1 VADAGHPLLNTLII
15 NSVRSHPV
23 SFKDDL
29 SFMIAVTAVL
39 VLFAT
44 GHGLEEYTFYTITI
58 NPDGSAKWVVEHRY
72 PLKDTEDVEAF
83 KAVAANVSRELSE
96 TYMLRL
102 QTVIQEASRLTGRA
116 MGLTEFAVHTSTQ
129 TTVTGSVGIIV
140 VEFVWTGFAATADG
154 KISVGDVF
162 VGGLS
167 LASGETLTLKIPEG
181 YNAVDYSPKPDEVR
195 DDSIVWYGPKSF
207 MDRRPMVVFS
217 KPSMSTEVVSG
228 QGMVNNQLFVV
239 LPLMTAVA
247 AVSTVF
253 FLWRRR
259 GSGRVT
265 DSGFRGIIE
274 VLRRHGGEAPQH
286 VIVEETGLSKASV
299 SMMLKALESSGVV
312 VRVKSGKT
320 KVVRLVR

>member
-1 VADAGHPLLNTLII
+1 VNVLGAAGYGVLLISMLLAPL
-15 NSVRSHPV
+15 
-23 SFKDDL
+23 
-29 SFMIAVTAVL
+29 VTA
-39 VLFAT
+39 FASGEST
-44 GHGLEEYTFYTITI
+44 HFIVSVYV
-58 NPDGSAKWVVEHRY
+58 DGSARWVVEHRY
-72 PLKDTEDVEAF
+72 PLRSEEDVEAF
-83 KAVAANVSRELSE
+83 RVVAANVSKELSE
-96 TYMLRL
+96 TYRLRL

-154 KISVGDVF
+154 KISIGDVF

-167 LASGETLTLKIPEG
+167 LDSGETLTLKIPEG

-195 DDSIVWYGPKSF
+195 DDSLVWYGPKSF

-228 QGMVNNQLFVV
+228 QGIVNNQLFVV
-239 LPLMTAVA
+239 LPSMIAVA
-247 AVSTVF
+247 VVSTVF

-259 GSGRVT
+259 GSGRVPE
-265 DSGFRGIIE
+265 SGFRGIIE

-299 SMMLKALESSGVV
+299 SMMLKALEASGVV

-320 KVVRLVR
+320 KVVRLVK

>member
-1 VADAGHPLLNTLII
+1 VNVLGAAGYGVLLISMLLTPL
-15 NSVRSHPV
+15 
-23 SFKDDL
+23 
-29 SFMIAVTAVL
+29 VTA
-39 VLFAT
+39 FASVEST
-44 GHGLEEYTFYTITI
+44 HFIVSVYV
-58 NPDGSAKWVVEHRY
+58 DGSARWVVEHRY
-72 PLKDTEDVEAF
+72 PLRSEEDVEAF
-83 KAVAANVSRELSE
+83 RVVAANVSKELSE
-96 TYMLRL
+96 TYRLRL

-181 YNAVDYSPKPDEVR
+181 YNAVDYSPKPDEAR
-195 DDSIVWYGPKSF
+195 DDSLVWYGPKSF

-228 QGMVNNQLFVV
+228 QGIVNNQLFVV
-239 LPLMTAVA
+239 LPSMIAVA
-247 AVSTVF
+247 VVSTVF

-286 VIVEETGLSKASV
+286 VIVEETGLSKASI
-299 SMMLKALESSGVV
+299 SMMLKALEASGVV

-320 KVVRLVR
+320 KVLRLVK

>member
-1 VADAGHPLLNTLII
+1 VNVLGAAGYGVLLISMLLAPL
-15 NSVRSHPV
+15 
-23 SFKDDL
+23 
-29 SFMIAVTAVL
+29 VTA
-39 VLFAT
+39 FASVEST
-44 GHGLEEYTFYTITI
+44 HFIVSVYV
-58 NPDGSAKWVVEHRY
+58 DGSARWVVEHRY
-72 PLKDTEDVEAF
+72 PLRSEEDVEAF
-83 KAVAANVSRELSE
+83 RVVAANVSKELSE
-96 TYMLRL
+96 TYRLRL

-116 MGLTEFAVHTSTQ
+116 MGLAEFAVHTSTQ

-162 VGGLS
+162 IGGLS
-167 LASGETLTLKIPEG
+167 LDSGETLTLKIPEG

-195 DDSIVWYGPKSF
+195 DDSLVWYGPKSF

-228 QGMVNNQLFVV
+228 QGIVNNQLFVV
-239 LPLMTAVA
+239 LPSMIAVA
-247 AVSTVF
+247 VVSTVF

-259 GSGRVT
+259 GSGRVPE
-265 DSGFRGIIE
+265 SGFREIIE

-299 SMMLKALESSGVV
+299 SMMLKALEASGVV

-320 KVVRLVR
+320 KVVRLVK

>member
-1 VADAGHPLLNTLII
+1 VLGAAGYGVLLISMLLAPL
-15 NSVRSHPV
+15 
-23 SFKDDL
+23 
-29 SFMIAVTAVL
+29 VTA
-39 VLFAT
+39 FASGEST
-44 GHGLEEYTFYTITI
+44 HFIVSVYV
-58 NPDGSAKWVVEHRY
+58 DGSARWVVEHRY
-72 PLKDTEDVEAF
+72 PLRSEEDVAAF
-83 KAVAANVSRELSE
+83 RIVAANVSRELSE
-96 TYMLRL
+96 TYRLRL

-140 VEFVWTGFAATADG
+140 VEFVWTGFAAVADG

-195 DDSIVWYGPKSF
+195 DDSLVWYGPKSF

-228 QGMVNNQLFVV
+228 QGIVNNQLFVV
-239 LPLMTAVA
+239 LPSMIAVA
-247 AVSTVF
+247 VVSTVF

-299 SMMLKALESSGVV
+299 SMMLKALEASGVV

-320 KVVRLVR
+320 KVVRLVK

>member
-1 VADAGHPLLNTLII
+1 VLGAAGYGVLLISMLLAPL
-15 NSVRSHPV
+15 
-23 SFKDDL
+23 
-29 SFMIAVTAVL
+29 VTA
-39 VLFAT
+39 FASGEST
-44 GHGLEEYTFYTITI
+44 HFIVSVYV
-58 NPDGSAKWVVEHRY
+58 DGSARWVVEHRY
-72 PLKDTEDVEAF
+72 PLRSEEDVEAF
-83 KAVAANVSRELSE
+83 RVVAANVSKELSE
-96 TYMLRL
+96 TYRLRL

-195 DDSIVWYGPKSF
+195 DDSLVWYGPKSF

-228 QGMVNNQLFVV
+228 QGIVNNQLFVV
-239 LPLMTAVA
+239 LPSMIAVA
-247 AVSTVF
+247 VVSTVF

-299 SMMLKALESSGVV
+299 SMMLKALEASGVV

-320 KVVRLVR
+320 KVVRLVK

>member
-1 VADAGHPLLNTLII
+1 VLGAAGYGVLLISMLLAPL
-15 NSVRSHPV
+15 
-23 SFKDDL
+23 
-29 SFMIAVTAVL
+29 VTA
-39 VLFAT
+39 FASGEST
-44 GHGLEEYTFYTITI
+44 HFIVSVYV
-58 NPDGSAKWVVEHRY
+58 DGSARWVVEHRY
-72 PLKDTEDVEAF
+72 PLRSEEDVEAF
-83 KAVAANVSRELSE
+83 RVVAANVSKELSE
-96 TYMLRL
+96 TYRLRL

-195 DDSIVWYGPKSF
+195 DDSLVWYGPKSF

-228 QGMVNNQLFVV
+228 QGIVNNQLFVV
-239 LPLMTAVA
+239 LPSMIAVA
-247 AVSTVF
+247 VVSTVF

-259 GSGRVT
+259 GSVRVQE
-265 DSGFRGIIE
+265 SGFREIIE

-286 VIVEETGLSKASV
+286 AIVEETGLSKASV
-299 SMMLKALESSGVV
+299 SMMLKALEASGVV

-320 KVVRLVR
+320 KVVRLVK

>member
-1 VADAGHPLLNTLII
+1 MISMLLAPL
-15 NSVRSHPV
+15 
-23 SFKDDL
+23 
-29 SFMIAVTAVL
+29 VTA
-39 VLFAT
+39 FASVEST
-44 GHGLEEYTFYTITI
+44 HFIVSVYV
-58 NPDGSAKWVVEHRY
+58 DGSARWVVEHRY
-72 PLKDTEDVEAF
+72 PLRSEEDVEAF
-83 KAVAANVSRELSE
+83 RVVAANVSKELSE
-96 TYMLRL
+96 TYRLRL
-102 QTVIQEASRLTGRA
+102 QTVIQEASKLTGRA
-116 MGLTEFAVHTSTQ
+116 MGLTEFAVHTSTK

-154 KISVGDVF
+154 KISIGDVF

-167 LASGETLTLKIPEG
+167 LDSGETLTLKIPEG

-195 DDSIVWYGPKSF
+195 DDSLVWYGPKSF

-228 QGMVNNQLFVV
+228 QGIVNNQLFVV
-239 LPLMTAVA
+239 LPSMIAVA
-247 AVSTVF
+247 VVSTVF

-299 SMMLKALESSGVV
+299 SMMLKALEASGVV

-320 KVVRLVR
+320 KVVRLVK

>member
-1 VADAGHPLLNTLII
+1 VNVLGAAGYGVLLISMLLTPL
-15 NSVRSHPV
+15 
-23 SFKDDL
+23 
-29 SFMIAVTAVL
+29 VTA
-39 VLFAT
+39 FASVEST
-44 GHGLEEYTFYTITI
+44 HFIVSVYV
-58 NPDGSAKWVVEHRY
+58 DGSARWVVEHRY
-72 PLKDTEDVEAF
+72 PLRSEEDVEAF
-83 KAVAANVSRELSE
+83 RVVAANVSKELSE
-96 TYMLRL
+96 TYRLRL
-102 QTVIQEASRLTGRA
+102 QTVIQEAFRLTGRA

-181 YNAVDYSPKPDEVR
+181 YNAIDYSPKPDEVR
-195 DDSIVWYGPKSF
+195 DDSLVWYGPKSF

-228 QGMVNNQLFVV
+228 QGIVNNQLFVV
-239 LPLMTAVA
+239 LPSMIAVA
-247 AVSTVF
+247 VVSTVF

-299 SMMLKALESSGVV
+299 SMMLKALEASGVV

-320 KVVRLVR
+320 KVVRLVK

>member
-1 VADAGHPLLNTLII
+1 VNVLGAAGYGVLLISMLLTPL
-15 NSVRSHPV
+15 
-23 SFKDDL
+23 
-29 SFMIAVTAVL
+29 VTA
-39 VLFAT
+39 FASVEST
-44 GHGLEEYTFYTITI
+44 HFIVSVYV
-58 NPDGSAKWVVEHRY
+58 DGSARWVVEHRY
-72 PLKDTEDVEAF
+72 PLRSEEDVEAF
-83 KAVAANVSRELSE
+83 RVVAANVSKELSE
-96 TYMLRL
+96 TYRLRL

-181 YNAVDYSPKPDEVR
+181 YNAVDYSPKPDEAR
-195 DDSIVWYGPKSF
+195 DDSLVWYGPKSF

-228 QGMVNNQLFVV
+228 QGIVNNQLFVV
-239 LPLMTAVA
+239 LPSMIAVA
-247 AVSTVF
+247 VVSTVF

-299 SMMLKALESSGVV
+299 SMMLKALEASGVV

-320 KVVRLVR
+320 KVVRLVK

>member
-1 VADAGHPLLNTLII
+1 VNVLGAAGYGVLLISMLLAPL
-15 NSVRSHPV
+15 
-23 SFKDDL
+23 
-29 SFMIAVTAVL
+29 VTA
-39 VLFAT
+39 FASGEST
-44 GHGLEEYTFYTITI
+44 HFIVSVYV
-58 NPDGSAKWVVEHRY
+58 DGSARWVVEHRY
-72 PLKDTEDVEAF
+72 PLRSEEDVEAF
-83 KAVAANVSRELSE
+83 RVVAANVSKELSE
-96 TYMLRL
+96 TYRLRL

-167 LASGETLTLKIPEG
+167 LDSGETLTLKIPEG

-195 DDSIVWYGPKSF
+195 DDSLVWYGPKSF

-228 QGMVNNQLFVV
+228 QGIVNNQLFVV
-239 LPLMTAVA
+239 LPSMIAVA
-247 AVSTVF
+247 VVSTVF

-259 GSGRVT
+259 GSGRVPE
-265 DSGFRGIIE
+265 SGFRGIIE

-299 SMMLKALESSGVV
+299 SMMLKALEASGVV

-320 KVVRLVR
+320 KVVRLVK

>member
-1 VADAGHPLLNTLII
+1 VNVLGAAGYGVLLISMLLTPL
-15 NSVRSHPV
+15 
-23 SFKDDL
+23 
-29 SFMIAVTAVL
+29 VTAFTSVESTHFI
-39 VLFAT
+39 VSV
-44 GHGLEEYTFYTITI
+44 YV
-58 NPDGSAKWVVEHRY
+58 NGSARWVVEHRY
-72 PLKDTEDVEAF
+72 PLRSEEDVEAF
-83 KAVAANVSRELSE
+83 RVVAANVSKELSE
-96 TYMLRL
+96 TYRLRL

-129 TTVTGSVGIIV
+129 TTVTGGVGIIV

-167 LASGETLTLKIPEG
+167 LASGETLTL
-181 YNAVDYSPKPDEVR
+181 
-195 DDSIVWYGPKSF
+195 
-207 MDRRPMVVFS
+207 
-217 KPSMSTEVVSG
+217 MSTEVVSG
-228 QGMVNNQLFVV
+228 QGIVNNQLFVV
-239 LPLMTAVA
+239 LPSMIAVA
-247 AVSTVF
+247 VVSTVF

-259 GSGRVT
+259 GSGGVT

-299 SMMLKALESSGVV
+299 SMMLKALEASGVV

-320 KVVRLVR
+320 KVVRLVK

>member
-1 VADAGHPLLNTLII
+1 VLGAAGYGVLLISMLLAPL
-15 NSVRSHPV
+15 
-23 SFKDDL
+23 
-29 SFMIAVTAVL
+29 VTA
-39 VLFAT
+39 FASGEST
-44 GHGLEEYTFYTITI
+44 HFIVSVYV
-58 NPDGSAKWVVEHRY
+58 DGSARWVVEHRY
-72 PLKDTEDVEAF
+72 PLRSEEDVEAF
-83 KAVAANVSRELSE
+83 RVVAANVSKELSE
-96 TYMLRL
+96 TYRLRL

-167 LASGETLTLKIPEG
+167 LDSGETLTLKIPEG
-181 YNAVDYSPKPDEVR
+181 YNAIDYSPKPDEAR
-195 DDSIVWYGPKSF
+195 DDSLVWYGPKSF

-228 QGMVNNQLFVV
+228 QGIVNNQLFVV
-239 LPLMTAVA
+239 LPSMIAVA
-247 AVSTVF
+247 VVSTVF

-259 GSGRVT
+259 GSGRVPE
-265 DSGFRGIIE
+265 SGFRGIIE

-299 SMMLKALESSGVV
+299 SMMLKALEASGVV

-320 KVVRLVR
+320 KVVRLVK

>member
-1 VADAGHPLLNTLII
+1 VNVLGAAGYGVLLISMLLAPL
-15 NSVRSHPV
+15 
-23 SFKDDL
+23 
-29 SFMIAVTAVL
+29 VTA
-39 VLFAT
+39 FASGEST
-44 GHGLEEYTFYTITI
+44 HFIVSVYV
-58 NPDGSAKWVVEHRY
+58 DGSARWVVEHRY
-72 PLKDTEDVEAF
+72 PLRSEEDVEAF
-83 KAVAANVSRELSE
+83 RVVAANVSKELSE
-96 TYMLRL
+96 TYRLRL

-167 LASGETLTLKIPEG
+167 LDSGETLTLKIPEG

-195 DDSIVWYGPKSF
+195 DDSLVWYGPKSF

-228 QGMVNNQLFVV
+228 QGIVNNQLFVV
-239 LPLMTAVA
+239 LPSMIAVA
-247 AVSTVF
+247 VVSTVF

-299 SMMLKALESSGVV
+299 SMMLKALEASGVV

-320 KVVRLVR
+320 KVVRLVK

>member
-1 VADAGHPLLNTLII
+1 LISMLLAPL
-15 NSVRSHPV
+15 
-23 SFKDDL
+23 
-29 SFMIAVTAVL
+29 VTA
-39 VLFAT
+39 FASGEST
-44 GHGLEEYTFYTITI
+44 HFIVSVYV
-58 NPDGSAKWVVEHRY
+58 DGSARWVVEHRY
-72 PLKDTEDVEAF
+72 PLRSEEDVEAF
-83 KAVAANVSRELSE
+83 RVVAANVSKELSE
-96 TYMLRL
+96 TYRLRL

-167 LASGETLTLKIPEG
+167 LDSGETLTLKIPEG
-181 YNAVDYSPKPDEVR
+181 YNAIDYSPKPDEAR
-195 DDSIVWYGPKSF
+195 DDSLVWYGPKSF

-228 QGMVNNQLFVV
+228 QGIVNNQLFVV
-239 LPLMTAVA
+239 LPSMIAVA
-247 AVSTVF
+247 VVSTVF

-259 GSGRVT
+259 GSGRVPE
-265 DSGFRGIIE
+265 SGFRGIIE

-299 SMMLKALESSGVV
+299 SMMLKALEASGVV

-320 KVVRLVR
+320 KVVRLVK

>member
-1 VADAGHPLLNTLII
+1 LISMLLAPL
-15 NSVRSHPV
+15 
-23 SFKDDL
+23 
-29 SFMIAVTAVL
+29 VTA
-39 VLFAT
+39 FASGEST
-44 GHGLEEYTFYTITI
+44 HFIVSVYV
-58 NPDGSAKWVVEHRY
+58 DGSARWVVEHRY
-72 PLKDTEDVEAF
+72 PLRSEEDVEAF
-83 KAVAANVSRELSE
+83 RVVAANVSKELSE
-96 TYMLRL
+96 TYRLRL

-167 LASGETLTLKIPEG
+167 LDSGETLTLKIPEG
-181 YNAVDYSPKPDEVR
+181 YNAIDYSPKPDEAR
-195 DDSIVWYGPKSF
+195 DDSLVWYGPKSF

-228 QGMVNNQLFVV
+228 QGIVNNQLFVV
-239 LPLMTAVA
+239 LPSMIAVA
-247 AVSTVF
+247 VVSTVF

-265 DSGFRGIIE
+265 ESGFRGIIE

-299 SMMLKALESSGVV
+299 SMMLKALEASGVV

-320 KVVRLVR
+320 KVVRLVK

>member
-1 VADAGHPLLNTLII
+1 VNVLGAAGYGVLLISMLLAPL
-15 NSVRSHPV
+15 
-23 SFKDDL
+23 
-29 SFMIAVTAVL
+29 VTA
-39 VLFAT
+39 FASVEST
-44 GHGLEEYTFYTITI
+44 HFIVSVYV
-58 NPDGSAKWVVEHRY
+58 DGSARWVVEHRY
-72 PLKDTEDVEAF
+72 PLRSEEDVEAF
-83 KAVAANVSRELSE
+83 RVVAANVSKELSE
-96 TYMLRL
+96 TYRLRL

-181 YNAVDYSPKPDEVR
+181 YNAIDYSPKPDEVR
-195 DDSIVWYGPKSF
+195 DDSLVWYGPKSF

-228 QGMVNNQLFVV
+228 QGIVNNQLFVV
-239 LPLMTAVA
+239 LPSMIAVA
-247 AVSTVF
+247 VVSTVF

-299 SMMLKALESSGVV
+299 SMMLKALEASGVV

-320 KVVRLVR
+320 KVVRLVK